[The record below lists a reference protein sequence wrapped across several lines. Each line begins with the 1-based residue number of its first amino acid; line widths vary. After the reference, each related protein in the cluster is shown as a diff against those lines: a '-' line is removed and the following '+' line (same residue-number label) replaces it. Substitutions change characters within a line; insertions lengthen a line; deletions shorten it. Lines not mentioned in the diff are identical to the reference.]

1 MPWMTKHREKEF
13 GPFLV
18 DDDTGTA
25 YVDPANADV
34 VLTTGDE
41 YNVEGGEEPPAF
53 IREYLKRET
62 DVDTVGQYKRR
73 YKEYRL
79 DVDEQV
85 RVAGETDPDGTP
97 DLAEPVTTAIL
108 DDGEAPKFLV
118 TDDIELD
125 LGSRMRQEAF
135 LNFLIAAVLFA
146 FSFMFYYMG

>member
-1 MPWMTKHREKEF
+1 MPWLTEHREKEF

-25 YVDPANADV
+25 YVDPANADL

-41 YNVEGGEEPPAF
+41 YTVEGGEDPPAF
-53 IREYLKRET
+53 IREYLERET
-62 DVDTVGQYKRR
+62 DVDPVGEYKRR

-108 DDGEAPKFLV
+108 DDGEAPKFFV
-118 TDDIELD
+118 TDETDRD

-135 LNFLIAAVLFA
+135 LYFLIAAVLFA
-146 FSFMFYYMG
+146 FSFMFYYM